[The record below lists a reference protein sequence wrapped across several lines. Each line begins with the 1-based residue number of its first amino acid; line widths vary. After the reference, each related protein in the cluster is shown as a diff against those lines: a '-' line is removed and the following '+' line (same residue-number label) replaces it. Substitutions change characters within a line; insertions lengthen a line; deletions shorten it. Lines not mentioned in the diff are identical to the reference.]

1 MSLIKSKED
10 LVILR
15 EGGKKLG
22 RILRTVA
29 RAAKV
34 NVRASDLN
42 ALAENLIKKAGGQ
55 PSFKDFGGNRNP
67 FPAALCVSINNEVV
81 HGIPLATKV
90 LKDGDIVGLDLGMEY
105 KGLYTDTAMTVGVGK
120 MTTKNKR
127 LIKTAEKA
135 LLVAIKKTR
144 PNVDLQDV
152 SRAIQKTVET
162 EGFSVVRQLVGHG
175 VGHDVHEEPQIPNY
189 VINNFHFVLT
199 PGMVLAFEPMIN
211 AGEWEVETKKDGWTV
226 VTKDGSCSAHFEHTV
241 AVTERGAIVITK

>member
-1 MSLIKSKED
+1 MSLIKSKEE
-10 LVILR
+10 LTILR

-22 RILRTVA
+22 QILRTVA
-29 RAAKV
+29 RSAKV
-34 NVRASDLN
+34 NARVSDLN
-42 ALAENLIKKAGGQ
+42 ALAEDLIKKAGGR
-55 PSFKDFGGNRNP
+55 PSFKDFGGKKNS
-67 FPAALCVSINNEVV
+67 FPTALCVSINNEVV

-120 MTTKNKR
+120 ITKQNKR

-135 LLVAIKKTR
+135 LRAAIKKTR
-144 PNVDLQDV
+144 AGVDLQEI
-152 SRAIQKTVET
+152 SRAMQKTVER

-175 VGHDVHEEPQIPNY
+175 VGHDVHEEPQIPNF
-189 VINNFHFVLT
+189 VINNFHFVLE

-211 AGEWEVETKKDGWTV
+211 AGKWEVETKKDGWTV

-241 AVTERGAIVITK
+241 AVTKRGAIVITK